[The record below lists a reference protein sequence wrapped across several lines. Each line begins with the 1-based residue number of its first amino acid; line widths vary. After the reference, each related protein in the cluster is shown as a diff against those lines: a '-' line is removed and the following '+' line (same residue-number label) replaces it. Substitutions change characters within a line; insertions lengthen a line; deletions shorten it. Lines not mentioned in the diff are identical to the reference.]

1 MALTDE
7 QKLDAYRKMALIRRF
22 EEKCAELYSAGDIG
36 GFLHLYIGQEAVA
49 MATHYA
55 MNEDDNIIT
64 AYRDHGVALASGLPP
79 KEVMAEM
86 FGKTTGTSH
95 GMGGSMH
102 LADKE
107 KRFWGG
113 WAIVGGHLPLAAGL
127 ALADQ
132 YNGDD
137 RVTVA
142 LMGDG
147 STNIGYFHEALNL
160 SGVWKLPVVWIVENN
175 QYGMG
180 TAVTRASAVGD
191 IAKKAE
197 AYGMPCCIQVDG
209 SDLLATYE
217 MVQEGLTYAR
227 EGNGPFFIEIITYR
241 YRGHSMGDPE
251 RYRPSEEVERKK
263 EEADPITK
271 WGHHLIDEG
280 LATQEDLEAMFEEAE
295 QEVEAAVEFAR
306 ESPFPEYEDLFKN
319 VYVE

>member
-1 MALTDE
+1 
-7 QKLDAYRKMALIRRF
+7 
-22 EEKCAELYSAGDIG
+22 
-36 GFLHLYIGQEAVA
+36 
-49 MATHYA
+49 

-64 AYRDHGVALASGLPP
+64 AYRDHGVALASGLPA
-79 KEVMAEM
+79 KNIMAEM
-86 FGKTTGTSH
+86 MGKSTGVSK

-102 LADKE
+102 LADKD

-137 RVTVA
+137 RATVA

-197 AYGMPCCIQVDG
+197 AYGMPCCLQVDG

-227 EGNGPFFIEIITYR
+227 EGNGPYFLEIITYR

-251 RYRPSEEVERKK
+251 RYRPSDEVEKKK
-263 EEADPITK
+263 EEGDPITK
-271 WGHHLIDEG
+271 WGHHLIDEE
-280 LATQEDLEAMFEEAE
+280 LATQEDLEAMFAEAE
-295 QEVEAAVEFAR
+295 QEVEEAVAFGH
-306 ESPFPEYEDLFKN
+306 ESEPLAYDELADM
-319 VYVE
+319 VYVD